1 MLIGPVMNSPD
12 AIETPANPVSDDINA
27 KVRDLDEL
35 ILLLRKSVPARK
47 TWGRQMQAQLKEAD
61 RCVEVL
67 RLTLLLAREPAEVAA
82 ASAEVRDI
90 IVATDVS
97 AAGGRADVTTRS
109 ALVLIR
115 RLAETVAKHFQS
127 PSSSG

>member
-1 MLIGPVMNSPD
+1 MNSSD
-12 AIETPANPVSDDINA
+12 AIETPATPVSDDINA

-35 ILLLRKSVPARK
+35 ILLLRKSVPAGK
-47 TWGRQMQAQLKEAD
+47 TWGRQMQSQLKEAD

-90 IVATDVS
+90 IVAMDVS

-115 RLAETVAKHFQS
+115 RLAETVAKHFQPP
-127 PSSSG
+127 PSGG